1 MGSIVS
7 GLFGKGGSGTAG
19 EAVARARE
27 LAPGA
32 RFNPYAVRTATGT
45 TGYTGDGQF
54 YSELS
59 QPYQELLGTTLG
71 GAQNLFGQFGQ
82 FDPNQRAAEIYGEQ
96 AALLQPAFEQQATA
110 LQSRLFG
117 GGRLGLRLAGESQGL
132 GAGSGMVQPDALG
145 LGRQQQQTLAQ
156 VAAGAR
162 QQAFGEQAQ
171 LGQMAAQA
179 LQSGMGISGL
189 EQSLMGMGLNAEQAR
204 AAAALGAAQMELQ
217 PYGMK
222 AQIEQDQR
230 GQNAG
235 FFGGLLGSAAQGYGT
250 YAGLAAAAGPAAM
263 ASDVRLKD
271 NMNHV
276 DTLPNGIKLYT
287 WEWKEERNEPT
298 FGVLAQEVRQVIPEA
313 VVEHPDGYLMVD
325 YSHPELK
332 GVH

>member
-1 MGSIVS
+1 MGSVVS

-32 RFNPYAVRTATGT
+32 RFNPYTVRTGTGT
-45 TGYTGDGQF
+45 AGYTGDGQF

-59 QPYQELLGTTLG
+59 QPYQNLLGTTLG
-71 GAQNLFGQFGQ
+71 GAQGLFEQFGS
-82 FDPNQRAAEIYGEQ
+82 FDPSQRAAEIYGEQ
-96 AALLQPAFEQQATA
+96 AALLQPSFEQQATQ
-110 LQSRLFG
+110 LQQGLFG
-117 GGRLGLRLAGESQGL
+117 SGRLGLRLAGESQGL

-145 LGRQQQQTLAQ
+145 LGRAQQQTLAQ
-156 VAAGAR
+156 LAAGSR

-204 AAAALGAAQMELQ
+204 AAASLGAAQLELQ

-230 GQNAG
+230 GQNAS
-235 FFGGLLGSAAQGYGT
+235 FFGAL
-250 YAGLAAAAGPAAM
+250 AGAAGTALGGPMGGMLASKM
-263 ASDVRLKD
+263 AG
-271 NMNHV
+271 
-276 DTLPNGIKLYT
+276 TAG
-287 WEWKEERNEPT
+287 
-298 FGVLAQEVRQVIPEA
+298 A
-313 VVEHPDGYLMVD
+313 
-325 YSHPELK
+325 
-332 GVH
+332 